1 MWCIVGLGNPGR
13 KYDRTRHNAGFMVA
27 DELARRWGID
37 LREDGDCIIAEG
49 SAGTRNVILV
59 EPLTFMNLSGRAV
72 RRVTR
77 YRNITRTAL
86 IVVHDDLDIEVGRVK
101 LRIGGSSGGHKGV
114 ASIIAETGGEDF
126 IRVKVGVGRDPLIP
140 AERYVLTKFPPAEA
154 AAVAEAIQTAA
165 DAVEMI
171 IAEGAT
177 QAMNHFNRR
186 SE

>member
-1 MWCIVGLGNPGR
+1 
-13 KYDRTRHNAGFMVA
+13 
-27 DELARRWGID
+27 
-37 LREDGDCIIAEG
+37 
-49 SAGTRNVILV
+49 
-59 EPLTFMNLSGRAV
+59 
-72 RRVTR
+72 
-77 YRNITRTAL
+77 
-86 IVVHDDLDIEVGRVK
+86 
-101 LRIGGSSGGHKGV
+101 V

-177 QAMNHFNRR
+177 QAMNHFNRH